1 LRRQFW
7 CEEQISDSIETTG
20 KAGLLLKERKAR
32 LVLKTDRA
40 RLLLKIT
47 RAGFPLK
54 VNLVREVAVLTLL
67 TFLAFFLSTFPFGAS
82 TAQEK
87 VTFCAVGDVMLDRG
101 VRAKIEQNGVDYPF
115 GETAEFFKA
124 HDLAFCNLECTISA
138 RGTRLSKAFA
148 FRGDTSF
155 VDGLRKSGLNT
166 FCLANNHTLD
176 YGREA
181 FLDTKDVLERN
192 GFHVVGAGK
201 SQKEASKAT
210 VVEVNGMTFAFLAS
224 VDIPLD
230 GIAYS
235 EGLPGP
241 AQTDIKR
248 IVEEIHRVRK
258 EADFVI
264 VSFHWGAEL
273 SPLPSERQKA
283 YAHRVIDEG
292 ADLVIGHHTH
302 AIQSIENYK
311 GKFIVYSLGNFVFD
325 SRRPEGKE
333 TLIFACL
340 FTDKGIELPSITPVI
355 MRKCRPTLAQG
366 QDSLRILDRVKTL
379 SKRRRVTFRECRGA
393 LFLEAAVD
401 TTERR

>member
-1 LRRQFW
+1 MAESGFLVEVEGR
-7 CEEQISDSIETTG
+7 
-20 KAGLLLKERKAR
+20 GL
-32 LVLKTDRA
+32 
-40 RLLLKIT
+40 
-47 RAGFPLK
+47 PLQA
-54 VNLVREVAVLTLL
+54 NLVHRASTL
-67 TFLAFFLSTFPFGAS
+67 TFLVFLLSTFPFGVF

-101 VRAKIEQNGVDYPF
+101 VRSQIAQNGADYPF
-115 GETAEFFKA
+115 RETAEFIKT
-124 HDLAFCNLECTISA
+124 HDLAFCNLECAISA
-138 RGTRLSKAFA
+138 RGTRLPKAFA

-155 VDGLRKSGLNT
+155 VDGLRRSGLNT

-181 FLDTKDVLERN
+181 FMDTKDVLERN
-192 GFHVVGAGK
+192 GFHVVGAGNN
-201 SQKEASKAT
+201 QEEASKAT
-210 VVEVNGMTFAFLAS
+210 VVKAKGRTFAFLAS

-273 SPLPSERQKA
+273 SPLPSERQKE
-283 YAHRVIDEG
+283 YAHRIIDEG

-302 AIQSIENYK
+302 AIQSIESYK

-325 SRRPEGKE
+325 SRRPQGKE
-333 TLIFACL
+333 TFIFACS
-340 FTDKGIELPSITPVI
+340 FTDKGVELPSITPII

-366 QDSLRILDRVKTL
+366 QDSLRILGRTRTL
-379 SKRRRVTFRECRGA
+379 SKRRGVTFREWGGT
-393 LFLEAAVD
+393 LFLEAAAD
-401 TTERR
+401 TTRR

>member
-1 LRRQFW
+1 MAESGFLVEVEGR
-7 CEEQISDSIETTG
+7 
-20 KAGLLLKERKAR
+20 GL
-32 LVLKTDRA
+32 
-40 RLLLKIT
+40 
-47 RAGFPLK
+47 PLQA
-54 VNLVREVAVLTLL
+54 NLVHGASTL
-67 TFLAFFLSTFPFGAS
+67 TFLVFLLSTFPFGAP

-101 VRAKIEQNGVDYPF
+101 VRSQIEQNGSDYPF
-115 GETAEFFKA
+115 KETAEFIKT
-124 HDLAFCNLECTISA
+124 HDLAFCNLECAISA
-138 RGTRLSKAFA
+138 RGTRLPKAFA

-155 VDGLRKSGLNT
+155 VDALRRSGLNT

-181 FLDTKDVLERN
+181 FMDTRDVLERN

-201 SQKEASKAT
+201 NQEEASKAT
-210 VVEVNGMTFAFLAS
+210 VVKAKGRTFAFLAS

-248 IVEEIHRVRK
+248 IVEEIRRVRK

-273 SPLPSERQKA
+273 SPLPSERQKE
-283 YAHRVIDEG
+283 YAHRIIDEG

-325 SRRPEGKE
+325 SRRPQGKE
-333 TLIFACL
+333 TFIFACF
-340 FTDKGIELPSITPVI
+340 FTDKGVELPSITPII

-379 SKRRRVTFRECRGA
+379 SKRRRVTFREWRGT

-401 TTERR
+401 TTRR

>member
-1 LRRQFW
+1 MAKLGFPVEVERR
-7 CEEQISDSIETTG
+7 
-20 KAGLLLKERKAR
+20 GLPLQAN
-32 LVLKTDRA
+32 LVLRA
-40 RLLLKIT
+40 ST
-47 RAGFPLK
+47 
-54 VNLVREVAVLTLL
+54 L

-115 GETAEFFKA
+115 EETAEFFKA
-124 HDLAFCNLECTISA
+124 HDLAFCNLECAISA
-138 RGTRLSKAFA
+138 RGTRLGKAFA

-181 FLDTKDVLERN
+181 FLDTKDILERN

-283 YAHRVIDEG
+283 YAHRVIGEG

-333 TLIFACL
+333 TFVFACL
-340 FTDKGIELPSITPVI
+340 FTDKGVELPSITPVI
-355 MRKCRPTLAQG
+355 MRKCRPTLAQD

-401 TTERR
+401 TTGRR